1 MYTTKRLIPATI
13 GVAGVALATSMVAM
27 GSTPASAAATCQLKV
42 DSNKVL
48 NLQDVNG
55 NNKDEIFFKL
65 GSSNTPLRQYS
76 LNQRRVNLG
85 SETFQGNIDL
95 KVFERDGNNVTRV
108 GTINNIPCSN
118 EPGELTDLSGAGAI
132 YRVAW
137 SVA

>member
-1 MYTTKRLIPATI
+1 MHTTKKLIPATI
-13 GVAGVALATSMVAM
+13 GVAGVALATSMMGM
-27 GSTPASAAATCQLKV
+27 GSAPASAAATCQLSV

-48 NLQDVNG
+48 NLQDGNG
-55 NNKDEIFFKL
+55 NDEIFFKL
-65 GSSNTPLRQYS
+65 GNSKTPVLQYV
-76 LNQRRVNLG
+76 LNQRRLNLG
-85 SETFQGNIDL
+85 TEAFQGTIDL

-118 EPGELTDLSGAGAI
+118 NPGQLTDLSGAGAI

>member
-1 MYTTKRLIPATI
+1 MHTSTKLFPAVI
-13 GVAGVALATSMVAM
+13 GTAGVALAAVAM
-27 GSTPASAAATCQLKV
+27 AGAPATAVPTCQLSV

-48 NLQDVNG
+48 NLQDRNG
-55 NNKDEIFFKL
+55 DDEIFFKL
-65 GSSNTPLRQYS
+65 GNSRTQVRQYV
-76 LNQRRVNLG
+76 LNQKRFNLG
-85 SETFQGNIDL
+85 SETFQGTIDL

-118 EPGELTDLSGAGAI
+118 NPGELTDLSGAGAI

>member
-1 MYTTKRLIPATI
+1 MYTSRKLIPATI
-13 GVAGVALATSMVAM
+13 GVAGVALAAVAM
-27 GSTPASAAATCQLKV
+27 GSTSASAVPTCQLSV

-48 NLQDVNG
+48 DLQDGG
-55 NNKDEIFFKL
+55 NRDEIFFKL
-65 GSSNTPLRQYS
+65 GNDKTSVLQYQ
-76 LNQRRVNLG
+76 LGTKRFNLG
-85 SETFQGNIDL
+85 TKAFQGTIDL
-95 KVFERDGNNVTRV
+95 KVFEKDGNNVTRV

>member
-1 MYTTKRLIPATI
+1 MYTSTKLVPAAI
-13 GVAGVALATSMVAM
+13 SVAGIALAAVAM
-27 GSTPASAAATCQLKV
+27 GGAPASAVATCQLSV

-48 NLQDVNG
+48 NLQDRDG
-55 NNKDEIFFKL
+55 ADEVFFKL
-65 GSSNTPLRQYS
+65 GNSRTQVRQYT
-76 LNQRRVNLG
+76 LNQKRFNLG
-85 SETFQGNIDL
+85 SETFQGTIDL

-118 EPGELTDLSGAGAI
+118 NPGTLTDLSGAGAI

>member
-1 MYTTKRLIPATI
+1 MHTSTKLFPAVI
-13 GVAGVALATSMVAM
+13 GVAGVALAAVAM
-27 GSTPASAAATCQLKV
+27 AGAPASAVPTCQLSV

-48 NLQDVNG
+48 NLQDRNG
-55 NNKDEIFFKL
+55 DDEIFFKL
-65 GSSNTPLRQYS
+65 GNSRTQVRQYV
-76 LNQRRVNLG
+76 LNQKRFNLG
-85 SETFQGNIDL
+85 SETFQGTIDL

-118 EPGELTDLSGAGAI
+118 NPGELTDLSGAGAI